1 MRAGDTEQTSSLFS
15 VNKSGK
21 PEAGIPASLVNGVE
35 LAVARAAS
43 GPPWLRGRGGGSDHV
58 WALASCAGAAPH
70 AGGLVGTSARK
81 CCVVAAC
88 LVPR

>member
-1 MRAGDTEQTSSLFS
+1 MRAGDTEQTSPLFA

-21 PEAGIPASLVNGVE
+21 PEAGIPASLLNGVE

-43 GPPWLRGRGGGSDHV
+43 GPPRLRGRGGDGDRG
-58 WALASCAGAAPH
+58 WALASRAGAAPH
-70 AGGLVGTSARK
+70 TGGPGGTSARK